1 MYQAA
6 RVQFPSLGYYPG
18 FASLAQEPANEWRGT
33 ITPLKAGNILDL
45 QSDANAQFVGTR
57 GGLGSID
64 FSSFGSALSSTIDVG
79 GYSIPLVAIG
89 VAVLV
94 LPLLLG
100 GARRSSST
108 RKARRLAR
116 LKGEVAAASI

>member
-6 RVQFPSLGYYPG
+6 NVQFPSLGFYPG
-18 FASLAQEPANEWRGT
+18 FASLAQEPPNEWRGRV
-33 ITPLKAGNILDL
+33 TPLKAGNVLDL
-45 QSDANAQFVGTR
+45 QSDSAAQFVGT

-64 FSSFGSALSSTIDVG
+64 FSSVSSALGSTLDIG
-79 GYSIPLVAIG
+79 GYSLPVVAIG
-89 VAVLV
+89 AGVLV
-94 LPLLLG
+94 LALVFG
-100 GARRSSST
+100 TSGRASSAT